1 MRTREERSRRTSAFV
16 VVLIV
21 HVLILWWLALTR
33 DVAFLEP
40 NPPIDVTLFPGSPPA
55 GSSGAAG
62 EAAAAPTIV
71 HRPPVVLKPF
81 PDAFQAPVE
90 PVPVP
95 QPLIVGSASTPIPT
109 LTDSLSVQSAAST
122 GAASGAG
129 QGAGAAIGQGQ
140 GAGNG
145 GGGTGT
151 GTGDGVGSGAGSSG
165 LRWIRELT
173 RAERHELFP
182 SRAQRR
188 RISGQAVILCRIN
201 RDTTVTHCRDES
213 ERPTGWGFG
222 RAAVRAAQYMRI
234 RPRVVN
240 GVVQDG
246 ARERITVP
254 FTWTQGVS
262 PDDAVTR

>member
-21 HVLILWWLALTR
+21 HILILWWLALTR

-55 GSSGAAG
+55 GSSGPGG
-62 EAAAAPTIV
+62 EAAAAPSIV

-90 PVPVP
+90 PVPVL

-122 GAASGAG
+122 GAASGTG
-129 QGAGAAIGQGQ
+129 QGAGAAVGRGQG
-140 GAGNG
+140 GGNG

-151 GTGDGVGSGAGSSG
+151 GIGVGSGAGSSG
-165 LRWIRELT
+165 LRWVRQLT
-173 RAERHELFP
+173 AAEKNEVYP
-182 SRAQRR
+182 SRAARR
-188 RISGQAVILCRIN
+188 RINGGAVILCRIN
-201 RDTTVTHCRDES
+201 RDTTVTNCRDES
-213 ERPTGWGFG
+213 ERPPGWGFG
-222 RAAVRAAQYMRI
+222 RAAVRAARYMRI